1 MGQKY
6 LDRYNSF
13 KSDSNYK
20 PLPGINLPEKD
31 SDKIITY
38 KLGSTRFDRLSDKY
52 YDTPYYGWLIMLANP
67 QYGGL
72 EFEIPDNSLIRIP
85 FPFKA
90 SVNDYL
96 KEIDTY
102 KRLYD

>member
-1 MGQKY
+1 MAQKY
-6 LDRYNSF
+6 LDRYNRF
-13 KSDSNYK
+13 KSDNDYK
-20 PLPGINLPEKD
+20 PVPGITISEK
-31 SDKIITY
+31 STDKIITY
-38 KLGSTRFDRLSDKY
+38 KLGSTRFDNLSNTY

-85 FPFKA
+85 FPFTA

-96 KEIDTY
+96 AGIEKY

>member
-1 MGQKY
+1 MAQKY
-6 LDRYNSF
+6 LDRYNNF

-20 PLPGINLPEKD
+20 PVPGIIIPEK
-31 SDKIITY
+31 STDKVITY
-38 KLGSTRFDRLSDKY
+38 KLGGTRFDRLSNTY

-72 EFEIPDNSLIRIP
+72 EFEIPDGSLIRIP

-96 KEIDTY
+96 SGVKKY

>member
-1 MGQKY
+1 MAQRY
-6 LDRYNSF
+6 LDRYSSF
-13 KSDSNYK
+13 KSDNNYK
-20 PLPGINLPEKD
+20 PVPGIIIPEKGT
-31 SDKIITY
+31 DKVITY
-38 KLGSTRFDRLSDKY
+38 KLGSTRFDVLSNTY

-72 EFEIPDNSLIRIP
+72 EFEIPDNALIRIP
-85 FPFKA
+85 FPFKP

-96 KEIDTY
+96 SGVEKY